1 MTTIG
6 PSITI
11 TGQVTSREDMT
22 IHGAVNGTITM
33 EHGALLVAPG
43 ATVEANAEVGQMTL
57 HGTFSGDIA
66 ATGRVELTPTA
77 VVTGTLLAPAV
88 ILKDGAQFNGEM
100 EIQRQPSKGAAHGQ
114 QLARAV

>member
-33 EHGALLVAPG
+33 EQGALLVAPG

-77 VVTGTLLAPAV
+77 VVAGTLLAPAV

-100 EIQRQPSKGAAHGQ
+100 EVQRQSKGAAHGQ

>member
-11 TGQVTSREDMT
+11 TGQLTSREDMT
-22 IHGAVNGTITM
+22 IHGAVNGKISM

-43 ATVEANAEVGQMTL
+43 AKVEANVEVGQMTV
-57 HGTFSGDIA
+57 HGRFSGDIA

-77 VVTGTLLAPAV
+77 VVAGTLLAPAV
-88 ILKDGAQFNGEM
+88 ILQDGAQFNGEM
-100 EIQRQPSKGAAHGQ
+100 EIQRQSKGAASRP
-114 QLARAV
+114 QLAKAV